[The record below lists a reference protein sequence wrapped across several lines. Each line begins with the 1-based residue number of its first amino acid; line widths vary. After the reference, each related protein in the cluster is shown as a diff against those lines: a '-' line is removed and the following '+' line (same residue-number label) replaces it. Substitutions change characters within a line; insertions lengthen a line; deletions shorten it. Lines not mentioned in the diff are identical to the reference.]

1 MKSKRS
7 GRRLDEVD
15 VNVEEEDEEEEIEE
29 IDEGTRDDFIVY
41 RRNRKLTK
49 KVSKSEE
56 TTTQTLTNKN
66 DSSICLLL
74 NKYLRQG
81 REF

>member
-49 KVSKSEE
+49 KSAK
-56 TTTQTLTNKN
+56 
-66 DSSICLLL
+66 I
-74 NKYLRQG
+74 
-81 REF
+81 